1 MFHKTMS
8 SKAIY
13 LDYAAGTPVSPLV
26 LKEGLAVAS
35 RFYGNPS
42 ALHTA
47 ALEAKDFL
55 NTLRSDIAEILS
67 VKSAN
72 LVFTAG
78 ATEANNLV
86 ALSLKKT
93 YPQAMMASLNIDH
106 DSQKL
111 NADYHLKVDPADGR
125 LKIDEILKL
134 PANVCCLSLAGI
146 NNELGVVQPFHLIK
160 PALAKL
166 REERRQRGESLPLF
180 LHVDASQMVL
190 THSIQPQSLAGADLM
205 TLNGAK
211 FYAFKQSGLLYV
223 KSNLILKPPFLG
235 GGQEQSWRP
244 GGESLLL
251 ASGLKVALQEVYRQK
266 IERVEYLRD
275 LQAWFEERIEALDGE
290 VVLRKSPGRSPHITL
305 AIFTNYDNEILAF
318 KLSNLGIY
326 VGIGS
331 ACHSRSD
338 FYQSSA
344 LKALG
349 YKPEQAYGALRF
361 SFAYETSREELA
373 FVLKSLSK
381 ILNQSKSE
389 RQPVKE

>member
-42 ALHTA
+42 ALHAA

-55 NTLRSDIAEILS
+55 NALRSDIAEILS
-67 VKSAN
+67 VKSGN

-78 ATEANNLV
+78 ATEANNLI

-93 YPQAMMASLNIDH
+93 YPQAIMASLNIDH

-111 NADYHLKVDPADGR
+111 NADYHLEVNPADGR
-125 LKIDEILKL
+125 LRIDEILKL

-160 PALAKL
+160 QALAKL
-166 REERRQRGESLPLF
+166 REERRRRGESLPLF
-180 LHVDASQMVL
+180 LHVDASQMAL

-223 KSNLILKPPFLG
+223 KSNLTLKPPFLG

-251 ASGLKVALQEVYRQK
+251 ASGLKTALQEVYRQK
-266 IERVEYLRD
+266 IERVEYLRG
-275 LQAWFEERIEALDGE
+275 LQAWFEERIEALGGE
-290 VVLRKSPGRSPHITL
+290 VVLRKSPGRSPHITP
-305 AIFTNYDNEILAF
+305 AIFANYDNETLAF

-338 FYQSSA
+338 LYQSSA

-349 YKPEQAYGALRF
+349 YQPEQAYGALRF
-361 SFAYETSREELA
+361 SFAYETSKEELA

-389 RQPVKE
+389 RRPVKK